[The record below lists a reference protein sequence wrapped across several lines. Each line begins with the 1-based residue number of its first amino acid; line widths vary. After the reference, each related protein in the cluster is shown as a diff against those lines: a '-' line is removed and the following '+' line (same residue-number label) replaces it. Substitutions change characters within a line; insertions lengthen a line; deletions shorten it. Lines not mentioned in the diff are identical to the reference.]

1 MSCKSDSYKTK
12 QSFVGTQLIKRESTE
27 ADDLSP
33 MTEKNEI
40 DLRIKKKKETQQQK
54 TPTL

>member
-40 DLRIKKKKETQQQK
+40 DLRIKKKKEK
-54 TPTL
+54 